1 MIRRTFM
8 MWVLIAPLAAS
19 VTAWGSEAAAKPE
32 ARVVV
37 ELADGSRLVGTPHDK
52 SLRVKLDFMTADIP
66 LEQIRQCEVRHKE
79 ERVILNLQNGD
90 KLTGTLE
97 MHKFKLETA
106 LGTLAPEFAQIE
118 RLTIT
123 TGGTMPSPA
132 QQGSI
137 AFGGLH
143 WLPWRTLFEVQGDRL
158 VTLPKARPGFNYG
171 HNGNGRGPTL
181 MSNIG
186 NPDWK
191 DYRVEFEYCVTG
203 VDPSFNPY
211 GLPPDYHDGGIH
223 FHVADAKE
231 NWNQCGASMYSL
243 SVQGDGNWSLL
254 CTYNSYCRVPCGYGN
269 PGSDGERKL
278 ASGEGLKIDRENGNK
293 FRLEVRGKRIRIWVD
308 GEQIAD
314 VTDDQMD
321 ETIGGQ
327 TLDHGGVGF
336 DWGMDC
342 MGWIRNFSL
351 KPL

>member
-1 MIRRTFM
+1 ML
-8 MWVLIAPLAAS
+8 VLIAPLAGTA
-19 VTAWGSEAAAKPE
+19 TAWGREAATKPE
-32 ARVVV
+32 VQVVV
-37 ELADGSRLVGTPHDK
+37 ELAGGSRLVGTPLDK
-52 SLRVKLDFMTADIP
+52 SLHVKLDFMKADIP
-66 LEQIRQCEVRHKE
+66 LDKIRQCEVRHKE

-90 KLTGTLE
+90 RLTGTLE
-97 MHKFKLETA
+97 MQQFKLKTV
-106 LGTLAPEFAQIE
+106 LGTLAPEFAQID

-123 TGGTMPSPA
+123 TGEQGLSPA
-132 QQGSI
+132 EKGSI
-137 AFGGLH
+137 AFGGVN
-143 WLPWRTLFEVQGDRL
+143 WLPWKVLFEVQGDKL

-171 HNGNGRGPTL
+171 HNGSGRGPTL

-203 VDPSFNPY
+203 VDPSFNAY
-211 GLPPDYHDGGIH
+211 GLPLDYHDGACH

-231 NWNQCGASMYSL
+231 NWNKCGASMYSL
-243 SVQGDGNWSLL
+243 YVQGDGRWSLA
-254 CTYNSYCRVPCGYGN
+254 CDYNSHCRVPSGFGN
-269 PGSDGERKL
+269 PDKDGERKL

-293 FRLEVRGKRIRIWVD
+293 FSIEVRGQHIQIWVD

-314 VTDDQMD
+314 VTDEQMG

-336 DWGMDC
+336 HWGLDS